1 MKMEC
6 SRKEIGSNPLVSQGH
21 VHRPVF
27 THEMGVFWEPIFS
40 FLEHHEKYAC
50 SSSPITIIN
59 ILLSRFIHS
68 WFMPFYAFVHPI
80 TYTSI
85 HYDC

>member
-6 SRKEIGSNPLVSQGH
+6 SRKENGSNPLVSQGH

-40 FLEHHEKYAC
+40 FLEHHEKYVR
-50 SSSPITIIN
+50 SSLYFYPD
-59 ILLSRFIHS
+59 LFIHGLCFLMHS
-68 WFMPFYAFVHPI
+68 FIQSHIRPFIMTAR
-80 TYTSI
+80 
-85 HYDC
+85 